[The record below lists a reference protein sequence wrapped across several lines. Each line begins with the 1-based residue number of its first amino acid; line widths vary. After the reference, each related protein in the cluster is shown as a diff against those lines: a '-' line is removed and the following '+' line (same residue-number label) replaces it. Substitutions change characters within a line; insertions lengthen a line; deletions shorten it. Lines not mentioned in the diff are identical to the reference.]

1 MGRNLKWRNKSMASF
16 SERYGYTQTSDV
28 IIREKIT
35 PEIQTAILNC
45 YDRMKTTLPFINYSS
60 LEMYLWTNFL
70 NKRDIDFN
78 ENILFDKSI
87 VFTEYIEDSNNEWYK
102 KLDLIELTI
111 KYLYKP
117 TKRNYIQDYVDSF
130 PNIAAFFITQL
141 NNEFKRLNF
150 AYRIV
155 NKEIVEITSEEEI
168 STIEEALNSSKNNI
182 RIHLNKALELY
193 AQKPTG
199 DHRNSIKESISAV
212 EAFCREKTEEDTLG
226 KALNKLESNGIIM
239 PKLLKIAFDKL
250 YAYTN
255 QPDTGIR
262 HALMDDEGSYV
273 PQAEEALF
281 MLVSCSAFINYL
293 NKKVK

>member
-1 MGRNLKWRNKSMASF
+1 MASF

-35 PEIQTAILNC
+35 PEIQNAILNC
-45 YDRMKTTLPFINYSS
+45 YDRMKDTLPFINYSS

-78 ENILFDKSI
+78 EDILIDKSI

-111 KYLYKP
+111 EYLYKP
-117 TKRNYIQDYVDSF
+117 TKRNYIQNYVDSF
-130 PNIAAFFITQL
+130 PNIAVFFITQL

-168 STIEEALNSSKNNI
+168 YTIEEALNSSKNNI

-199 DHRNSIKESISAV
+199 DYRNSIKESITAV
-212 EAFCREKTEEDTLG
+212 EAISRKITGDNVLNFKKMEKKGVTIPSVLRQ
-226 KALNKLESNGIIM
+226 
-239 PKLLKIAFDKL
+239 AFEKL
-250 YAYTN
+250 YGYTN
-255 QPDTGIR
+255 DEKTGIR